1 MAYIDPLHSSTA
13 SRNLRHERCENYRE
27 SEHGVG
33 APSLTHNTLYVCL
46 VPDPGI
52 CGLWYQVLVLA
63 EMG

>member
-1 MAYIDPLHSSTA
+1 MAYIDTLHSSTV
-13 SRNLRHERCENYRE
+13 SRNLRRERCENNRE

-33 APSLTHNTLYVCL
+33 APSLTHNSLHVRL

-63 EMG
+63 QMG